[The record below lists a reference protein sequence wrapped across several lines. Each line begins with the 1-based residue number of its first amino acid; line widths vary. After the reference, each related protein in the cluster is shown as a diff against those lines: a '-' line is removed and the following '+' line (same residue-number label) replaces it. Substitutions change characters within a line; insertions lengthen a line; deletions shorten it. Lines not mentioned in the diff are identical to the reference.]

1 MRQRERYFVPSIPL
15 GRRGA
20 TNAIIRPSIYSLYV
34 NLFMGVNRAVRV
46 TRKKG
51 GERRLLQ
58 HADTCFQCVVKRFFF
73 RSSFSPFFPSLSR
86 EGDDG
91 YMANLL
97 RSSYRCESE
106 RSIIVRNLNM
116 REGVDKEK
124 KKKAR
129 QRFRLI
135 YSINLNFS

>member
-1 MRQRERYFVPSIPL
+1 MENVGF
-15 GRRGA
+15 
-20 TNAIIRPSIYSLYV
+20 YSTLTRASNV
-34 NLFMGVNRAVRV
+34 SLSDSSSVLLF
-46 TRKKG
+46 
-51 GERRLLQ
+51 LLF
-58 HADTCFQCVVKRFFF
+58 C
-73 RSSFSPFFPSLSR
+73 SLSR

-106 RSIIVRNLNM
+106 RSIIVRNLDM

>member
-1 MRQRERYFVPSIPL
+1 MENVGF
-15 GRRGA
+15 
-20 TNAIIRPSIYSLYV
+20 YSTLTRASNV
-34 NLFMGVNRAVRV
+34 SLSDSSSVLLF
-46 TRKKG
+46 
-51 GERRLLQ
+51 LLF
-58 HADTCFQCVVKRFFF
+58 CR
-73 RSSFSPFFPSLSR
+73 SLSR

-106 RSIIVRNLNM
+106 RSIIVRNLDM

>member
-1 MRQRERYFVPSIPL
+1 
-15 GRRGA
+15 
-20 TNAIIRPSIYSLYV
+20 
-34 NLFMGVNRAVRV
+34 MGVNRAVRV

-73 RSSFSPFFPSLSR
+73 RSSFSPFLSLAIQR
-86 EGDDG
+86 GEGDDG

-106 RSIIVRNLNM
+106 RSIIVRNLDM